1 MKTEYNEYN
10 ADEFI
15 GTESTECPKDE
26 IIDKKVSLLCD
37 LCVLIGTKKH
47 DDDREEAV
55 RRLLASYG
63 TEQQIDNAIHPII
76 VGNCTLNQTLKRKG
90 YM

>member
-1 MKTEYNEYN
+1 MKTEYNI
-10 ADEFI
+10 DEFI
-15 GTESTECPKDE
+15 GTESTECTKDE
-26 IIDKKVSLLCD
+26 VIDKKVSLLYD
-37 LCVLIGTKKH
+37 LCVLIGRKKH

-55 RRLLASYG
+55 RKLLASYSN
-63 TEQQIDNAIHPII
+63 EQQIDNAIHPII

>member
-1 MKTEYNEYN
+1 MKTEYN

-15 GTESTECPKDE
+15 STESTECPKDE
-26 IIDKKVSLLCD
+26 IIDKKVSLLYD
-37 LCVLIGTKKH
+37 LCVLIGGKKRK
-47 DDDREEAV
+47 DEREKAV
-55 RRLLASYG
+55 RELLASY
-63 TEQQIDNAIHPII
+63 TNEQQIDNAIHPII

>member
-1 MKTEYNEYN
+1 MKTEYN

-15 GTESTECPKDE
+15 STESTECPKDE
-26 IIDKKVSLLCD
+26 IIDKKVSLLYD
-37 LCVLIGTKKH
+37 LCVLIGGKKRK
-47 DDDREEAV
+47 DEREKAV
-55 RRLLASYG
+55 RELLASYG
-63 TEQQIDNAIHPII
+63 NEQQIDNAIHPII